1 MFIGEFLCFAVYGF
15 EILYQKKKGI
25 KPKQTP
31 EGK

>member
-15 EILYQKKKGI
+15 EVLYQKKKHI
-25 KPKQTP
+25 PEKPIP